1 MKGLSFMP
9 AALTVETS
17 FAAMGRDMGSSHIK
31 AHANQHKYLAEGEE
45 PVDYLLPNDETTSI
59 VKQAIKVGVES
70 GQLRS
75 ETEWKKYNKG
85 LRKDRRLDS
94 YQEYVQKTYST
105 ASQKVYRNLD
115 KALQDSK
122 TPKAKKSLIATEYSS
137 LASHEDL
144 PIIGSLYYFGDVS
157 EFEDAKK
164 DGYFDQLKRADKM
177 AGDLFFKSKE
187 FKCLHPQVF
196 KLERHQ
202 DEAGRP
208 HLQSMEACFITYYRD
223 YKTKS
228 GTVRRR
234 IDGYGKTQYQ
244 MNGLVKYFG
253 SKSAVEQQLDR
264 LIELQQQSQNQ
275 IKKNNGQRIGLER
288 PEASMLMDNF
298 DQQEA
303 KRLSTKIQ
311 QDVKPKSL
319 ERLRRQTIA
328 QLFRV
333 VDFSAMSKAK
343 KEAYE
348 KCNLPAK
355 YSKTTITYTTDGKH
369 LTAHQYRLKMAAK
382 DAGKGTIEKAKAVA
396 NQTKK
401 AAKDDADIIIK
412 AAKKKAKR
420 IVDDAQAKQAEAEQ
434 QKNETLYDQAKVAH
448 QVHLAKQRLADLNKQ
463 ANNQEN
469 ELNQQQKKHDQ
480 FVEKNDRLTKEIE
493 DNQKIIKSVNGL
505 QQQAKIE
512 GLSVNDVIADR
523 SKLLNRIRLMGQAFA
538 IMERTAKLAISLMTG
553 QPIAYK
559 DNNKYKDSS
568 SDRAFADGI
577 TLENYN
583 NQFTTIDE
591 KRSMANLPI
600 ILARKAE
607 HWLARKYEAKFHQ
620 SPYLDKQERKEL
632 QPNIKQAQNTDE
644 HTLN

>member
-1 MKGLSFMP
+1 MP
-9 AALTVETS
+9 AAITIES
-17 FAAMGRDMGSSHIK
+17 SYAAMQRDMGTSHVK
-31 AHANQHKYLAEGEE
+31 AHSGQHKYLLAGEE

-396 NQTKK
+396 EKTKK
-401 AAKDDADIIIK
+401 AAQDDADTIIK
-412 AAKKKAKR
+412 TAHKKAKK
-420 IVDDAQAKQAEAEQ
+420 IVDESKVEQAEAEQ
-434 QKNETLYDQAKVAH
+434 AKAEALYDQARINLQNHVVEM
-448 QVHLAKQRLADLNKQ
+448 QLADLNKR
-463 ANNQEN
+463 ANNTETK
-469 ELNQQQKKHDQ
+469 LKQQHKKHEQ
-480 FVEKNDRLTKEIE
+480 LIKEN
-493 DNQKIIKSVNGL
+493 NQLVTEVKHNRQIVKSIAGL
-505 QQQAKIE
+505 QRQAKTE
-512 GLSVNDVIADR
+512 GLSANAIIADR
-523 SKLLNRIRLMGQAFA
+523 SKLTNQIHLMGKAYE
-538 IMERTAKLAISLMTG
+538 IMEKTAKLAIALMTG
-553 QPIAYK
+553 KPLGYK
-559 DNNKYKDSS
+559 DTKRYKESAA
-568 SDRAFADGI
+568 DRAFSSGI
-577 TLENYN
+577 TLNNYENE
-583 NQFTTIDE
+583 FTTTAE
-591 KRSMANLPI
+591 KKSMDALPI
-600 ILARKAE
+600 ILTKKAAN
-607 HWLARKYEAKFHQ
+607 WLARKYEAKFHK
-620 SPYLDKQERKEL
+620 SPFADEQTNNSPNNPQQPQKQ
-632 QPNIKQAQNTDE
+632 ITDE
-644 HTLN
+644 RTPD